1 MLPAQSVPR
10 TAHCANV
17 LGCPRAA
24 AGEAVEW
31 YLGAGEYCPECGEVL
46 VAGAAAKV
54 PSVRGETAGRM
65 GPPASRYAD
74 GEPRLPLTAV
84 DKLSAPPTGR
94 ENGTLVAALPRST

>member
-1 MLPAQSVPR
+1 MGLQMLLTMLLLKKSSYS
-10 TAHCANV
+10 T
-17 LGCPRAA
+17 
-24 AGEAVEW
+24 E
-31 YLGAGEYCPECGEVL
+31 PECGEVL
-46 VAGAAAKV
+46 VAGDAAKV
-54 PSVRGETAGRM
+54 LSVRGETAGRM

>member
-1 MLPAQSVPR
+1 
-10 TAHCANV
+10 
-17 LGCPRAA
+17 
-24 AGEAVEW
+24 
-31 YLGAGEYCPECGEVL
+31 
-46 VAGAAAKV
+46 
-54 PSVRGETAGRM
+54 M